1 MPGSRPRD
9 FPAGSYGLPGGPDH
23 RVPERGDRLQAPAER
38 DAARVRLVG
47 GFLTRCPSGKGR
59 DEPGGAA
66 AKRPTGRSSNRR
78 CRRRGSL
85 ASASGRCSWASGPG
99 IVDEDLDELAALAD
113 SAGAE
118 TVSRIV
124 QSRREPDP
132 GTFIGRGKMEELHRT
147 VHSLD
152 AESVILDQ
160 ELTPGQL
167 RSLEERLGVKVIDR
181 TALILDI
188 FALHARSREGK
199 AQVELA
205 QLNYLLPRL
214 RGWGEA
220 MSRLGGGIGTR
231 GPGETKMEV
240 DRQHIR
246 RRIAKL
252 RRDIKT
258 LAKTRDLKR
267 ARRQDSGIPQ
277 VAIAGYT
284 NAGKS
289 TLMTRLTG
297 ADVIVA
303 EKLFA
308 TLDPTTRR
316 IELPG
321 RRRAVISDT
330 VGFVGKLP
338 HDLVEAFRSTLE
350 EVAMADLIVHIADA
364 TSPALDEQVDAVR
377 RVLGEIGAGQIPE
390 VLALNKIDRVAGLR
404 PGEARRKVPGLGRRV
419 GAHRRGG
426 GRAPR
431 GDLRAD
437 PAASGRGHAPRSVRS
452 RGRDRQ
458 VVPGGRGALEGDGY
472 RRDRGSC
479 PRGAPAA
486 VRGPRL
492 PARRGLSAYRR
503 GSTLSRYAS
512 GRPIR
517 HNPASAQ
524 CPVITV
530 SGSWPRSS
538 ANRRARS
545 WSRTVRG
552 IWASSI
558 GSGACSPSR

>member
-1 MPGSRPRD
+1 M
-9 FPAGSYGLPGGPDH
+9 
-23 RVPERGDRLQAPAER
+23 
-38 DAARVRLVG
+38 LVG
-47 GFLTRCPSGKGR
+47 V
-59 DEPGGAA
+59 
-66 AKRPTGRSSNRR
+66 
-78 CRRRGSL
+78 
-85 ASASGRCSWASGPG
+85 GPG
-99 IVDEDLDELAALAD
+99 IVDEDLDELEALAD

-160 ELTPGQL
+160 ELTHGQL

-316 IELPG
+316 I
-321 RRRAVISDT
+321 
-330 VGFVGKLP
+330 
-338 HDLVEAFRSTLE
+338 
-350 EVAMADLIVHIADA
+350 
-364 TSPALDEQVDAVR
+364 
-377 RVLGEIGAGQIPE
+377 
-390 VLALNKIDRVAGLR
+390 
-404 PGEARRKVPGLGRRV
+404 
-419 GAHRRGG
+419 
-426 GRAPR
+426 
-431 GDLRAD
+431 
-437 PAASGRGHAPRSVRS
+437 
-452 RGRDRQ
+452 
-458 VVPGGRGALEGDGY
+458 
-472 RRDRGSC
+472 
-479 PRGAPAA
+479 
-486 VRGPRL
+486 
-492 PARRGLSAYRR
+492 
-503 GSTLSRYAS
+503 
-512 GRPIR
+512 
-517 HNPASAQ
+517 
-524 CPVITV
+524 
-530 SGSWPRSS
+530 
-538 ANRRARS
+538 
-545 WSRTVRG
+545 
-552 IWASSI
+552 
-558 GSGACSPSR
+558 

>member
-1 MPGSRPRD
+1 M
-9 FPAGSYGLPGGPDH
+9 
-23 RVPERGDRLQAPAER
+23 PERERRRRTRTHERATDRATDRAILESPLSATWQPTTRER
-38 DAARVRLVG
+38 AVLVG
-47 GFLTRCPSGKGR
+47 V
-59 DEPGGAA
+59 
-66 AKRPTGRSSNRR
+66 
-78 CRRRGSL
+78 
-85 ASASGRCSWASGPG
+85 GPG
-99 IVDEDLDELAALAD
+99 ITDDDLDELAALAE
-113 SAGAE
+113 SAGADA
-118 TVSRIV
+118 VSRIV

-132 GTFIGRGKMEELHRT
+132 STFIGRGKLDELHQT
-147 VHSLD
+147 VHNLD

-252 RRDIKT
+252 RRDMKT
-258 LAKTRDLKR
+258 LAKTRDVKR
-267 ARRQDSGIPQ
+267 SRRQDSEIPQ

-289 TLMTRLTG
+289 TLMKRLTG

-303 EKLFA
+303 DQLFA

-350 EVAMADLIVHIADA
+350 EVALADLIVHVADA
-364 TSPALDEQVDAVR
+364 TSAALDDQVDAVR
-377 RVLGEIGAGQIPE
+377 RVLREIGAGGIPE
-390 VLALNKIDRVAGLR
+390 VLVLNKIDRVPGSTRARLAGRFPGSVSVSALTGEGAEELREEIGARIPRPPVDVTLLVPFGREDVTAMLYREAEVLSTDADTDGTIVRARVGLR
-404 PGEARRKVPGLGRRV
+404 VL
-419 GAHRRGG
+419 
-426 GRAPR
+426 
-431 GDLRAD
+431 
-437 PAASGRGHAPRSVRS
+437 S
-452 RGRDRQ
+452 
-458 VVPGGRGALEGDGY
+458 
-472 RRDRGSC
+472 
-479 PRGAPAA
+479 A
-486 VRGPRL
+486 VRGFQV
-492 PARRGLSAYRR
+492 PAG
-503 GSTLSRYAS
+503 
-512 GRPIR
+512 
-517 HNPASAQ
+517 
-524 CPVITV
+524 
-530 SGSWPRSS
+530 
-538 ANRRARS
+538 
-545 WSRTVRG
+545 
-552 IWASSI
+552 
-558 GSGACSPSR
+558 

>member
-1 MPGSRPRD
+1 MPERQGSRR
-9 FPAGSYGLPGGPDH
+9 AGGSGRRTDS
-23 RVPERGDRLQAPAER
+23 DRKILESPLSATWQP
-38 DAARVRLVG
+38 RVRERAVLVG
-47 GFLTRCPSGKGR
+47 V
-59 DEPGGAA
+59 
-66 AKRPTGRSSNRR
+66 
-78 CRRRGSL
+78 
-85 ASASGRCSWASGPG
+85 GPG
-99 IVDEDLDELAALAD
+99 IVDEDLDELEALAD

-246 RRIAKL
+246 RRITKL

-364 TSPALDEQVDAVR
+364 ISPALDEQVVAVR

-390 VLALNKIDRVAGLR
+390 VLVLNKIDRVAGSARARLAGRFPGSVAVSALTGEGAEELR
-404 PGEARRKVPGLGRRV
+404 EEISARIPKPPVEVTLLVPFGREDVTARLYREAEVLSKEMDTDGTVVRARV
-419 GAHRRGG
+419 G
-426 GRAPR
+426 
-431 GDLRAD
+431 LKLL
-437 PAASGRGHAPRSVRS
+437 S
-452 RGRDRQ
+452 
-458 VVPGGRGALEGDGY
+458 
-472 RRDRGSC
+472 
-479 PRGAPAA
+479 A
-486 VRGPRL
+486 VRGFL
-492 PARRGLSAYRR
+492 LEEA
-503 GSTLSRYAS
+503 
-512 GRPIR
+512 
-517 HNPASAQ
+517 
-524 CPVITV
+524 
-530 SGSWPRSS
+530 
-538 ANRRARS
+538 
-545 WSRTVRG
+545 
-552 IWASSI
+552 
-558 GSGACSPSR
+558 

>member
-1 MPGSRPRD
+1 VR
-9 FPAGSYGLPGGPDH
+9 
-23 RVPERGDRLQAPAER
+23 ERA
-38 DAARVRLVG
+38 VLVG
-47 GFLTRCPSGKGR
+47 V
-59 DEPGGAA
+59 
-66 AKRPTGRSSNRR
+66 
-78 CRRRGSL
+78 
-85 ASASGRCSWASGPG
+85 GPG
-99 IVDEDLDELAALAD
+99 IAETDLDELAALAD

-118 TVSRIV
+118 AVSRIV

-132 GTFIGRGKMEELHRT
+132 GSFIGRGKLDELHHT
-147 VHSLD
+147 VHRLA

-167 RSLEERLGVKVIDR
+167 RNLEERLGVKVIDR

-252 RRDIKT
+252 RRDIKS

-267 ARRQDSGIPQ
+267 SRRQDSGIPQ

-289 TLMTRLTG
+289 TLMQRLTG
-297 ADVIVA
+297 AEVIVA
-303 EKLFA
+303 DQLFA

-330 VGFVGKLP
+330 VGFVSKLP

-350 EVAMADLIVHIADA
+350 EVTLADLIVHVADA
-364 TSPALDEQVDAVR
+364 TSETLDEQQDAVR
-377 RVLGEIGAGQIPE
+377 RVLGEIGAGDIPE
-390 VLALNKIDRVAGLR
+390 ILVLNKIDLVAGSKRARLAGRFPGSVAVSALTGEGSDELR
-404 PGEARRKVPGLGRRV
+404 EEISARIPRPPVKVTLLVPFGREDVTARLYREAEVLSTGPDTDGTIVHARV
-419 GAHRRGG
+419 G
-426 GRAPR
+426 
-431 GDLRAD
+431 LRTL
-437 PAASGRGHAPRSVRS
+437 S
-452 RGRDRQ
+452 
-458 VVPGGRGALEGDGY
+458 
-472 RRDRGSC
+472 
-479 PRGAPAA
+479 A
-486 VRGPRL
+486 VRGFL
-492 PARRGLSAYRR
+492 VD
-503 GSTLSRYAS
+503 GS
-512 GRPIR
+512 
-517 HNPASAQ
+517 
-524 CPVITV
+524 
-530 SGSWPRSS
+530 
-538 ANRRARS
+538 
-545 WSRTVRG
+545 
-552 IWASSI
+552 
-558 GSGACSPSR
+558 

>member
-1 MPGSRPRD
+1 M
-9 FPAGSYGLPGGPDH
+9 
-23 RVPERGDRLQAPAER
+23 PERTRPTTTRAAER
-38 DAARVRLVG
+38 RILESPLSATWRPTVRERAILVG
-47 GFLTRCPSGKGR
+47 V
-59 DEPGGAA
+59 
-66 AKRPTGRSSNRR
+66 
-78 CRRRGSL
+78 
-85 ASASGRCSWASGPG
+85 GPG
-99 IVDEDLDELAALAD
+99 IDETDLDELAALAD

-118 TVSRIV
+118 AVSRIV

-132 GTFIGRGKMEELHRT
+132 GSFIGRGKLDELHHT
-147 VHSLD
+147 VHRLS
-152 AESVILDQ
+152 AESVILDK

-167 RSLEERLGVKVIDR
+167 RNLEGRLGVKVIDR

-252 RRDIKT
+252 RRDIKS

-267 ARRQDSGIPQ
+267 SRRQDSGIPQ

-289 TLMTRLTG
+289 TLMQRLTG

-303 EKLFA
+303 DRLFA

-330 VGFVGKLP
+330 VGFVSNLP

-350 EVAMADLIVHIADA
+350 EVTLADLIVHVADA
-364 TSPALDEQVDAVR
+364 TSESLDEQQDAVR
-377 RVLGEIGAGQIPE
+377 RVLGEIGAGEIPE
-390 VLALNKIDRVAGLR
+390 ILVLNKIDMVRGSMRARLAGRFPGSVAVSALTGEGAQELLEEIGARIPRPPVEVTLLVPFGREDVTARLYREAEVLSTGPDTDGTIVHARVGLR
-404 PGEARRKVPGLGRRV
+404 TLSA
-419 GAHRRGG
+419 
-426 GRAPR
+426 
-431 GDLRAD
+431 
-437 PAASGRGHAPRSVRS
+437 VRS
-452 RGRDRQ
+452 FLFE
-458 VVPGGRGALEGDGY
+458 P
-472 RRDRGSC
+472 
-479 PRGAPAA
+479 
-486 VRGPRL
+486 
-492 PARRGLSAYRR
+492 
-503 GSTLSRYAS
+503 T
-512 GRPIR
+512 
-517 HNPASAQ
+517 
-524 CPVITV
+524 
-530 SGSWPRSS
+530 
-538 ANRRARS
+538 
-545 WSRTVRG
+545 
-552 IWASSI
+552 
-558 GSGACSPSR
+558 

>member
-1 MPGSRPRD
+1 MPDRQRPRRGGSGGRATSSD
-9 FPAGSYGLPGGPDH
+9 RAILESPLSATWQPAV
-23 RVPERGDRLQAPAER
+23 RERA
-38 DAARVRLVG
+38 VLVG
-47 GFLTRCPSGKGR
+47 V
-59 DEPGGAA
+59 
-66 AKRPTGRSSNRR
+66 
-78 CRRRGSL
+78 
-85 ASASGRCSWASGPG
+85 GPG
-99 IVDEDLDELAALAD
+99 ISDEDLDELAALAD

-132 GTFIGRGKMEELHRT
+132 GTFIGRGKIEELHHA

-267 ARRQDSGIPQ
+267 SRRQDSGIPQ

-289 TLMTRLTG
+289 TLMKRLTG

-303 EKLFA
+303 DQLFA

-316 IELPG
+316 LELPG
-321 RRRAVISDT
+321 RRRAVVSDT

-350 EVAMADLIVHIADA
+350 EVALADLIVHVADA
-364 TSPALDEQVDAVR
+364 TSQNLDEQVDAVR
-377 RVLGEIGAGQIPE
+377 RVLREIGAGEIPE
-390 VLALNKIDRVAGLR
+390 VLALEQDRSR
-404 PGEARRKVPGLGRRV
+404 PRVRPSPPRRPVPGIGGRLR
-419 GAHRRGG
+419 ADGG
-426 GRAPR
+426 GRRGAPA
-431 GDLRAD
+431 GDLGAD
-437 PAASGRGHAPRSVRS
+437 PAAPGGGQAARAVRS
-452 RGRDRQ
+452 GGRDRQ
-458 VVPGGRGALEGDGY
+458 AVPRGGGALGRGRL
-472 RRDRGSC
+472 RRD
-479 PRGAPAA
+479 PRARA
-486 VRGPRL
+486 RGPAGALRD
-492 PARRGLSAYRR
+492 PSVRRRGGLSAT
-503 GSTLSRYAS
+503 GPD
-512 GRPIR
+512 G
-517 HNPASAQ
+517 
-524 CPVITV
+524 
-530 SGSWPRSS
+530 RSS
-538 ANRRARS
+538 RAARL
-545 WSRTVRG
+545 
-552 IWASSI
+552 
-558 GSGACSPSR
+558 PSCR

>member
-1 MPGSRPRD
+1 MSGRHTAPRKILES
-9 FPAGSYGLPGGPDH
+9 PLSATWQP
-23 RVPERGDRLQAPAER
+23 
-38 DAARVRLVG
+38 RVRERAVLVG
-47 GFLTRCPSGKGR
+47 V
-59 DEPGGAA
+59 
-66 AKRPTGRSSNRR
+66 
-78 CRRRGSL
+78 
-85 ASASGRCSWASGPG
+85 GPG
-99 IVDEDLDELAALAD
+99 ISDEDLDELAALAD

-124 QSRREPDP
+124 QSRKEPDP

-167 RSLEERLGVKVIDR
+167 RGLEERLGVKVIDR
-181 TALILDI
+181 TALILDF

-220 MSRLGGGIGTR
+220 MSRLGAGIGTR

-321 RRRAVISDT
+321 RRKAVISDT

-364 TSPALDEQVDAVR
+364 TSPALDEQVVAVR

-390 VLALNKIDRVAGLR
+390 VLVLNKIDRVAGSARARLAGRFPGSVAVSALTGEGAEELR
-404 PGEARRKVPGLGRRV
+404 EEISARIPRPPVEITLLVPFGREDVTARLYREAEVLSKEMDSDGTVVRARV
-419 GAHRRGG
+419 G
-426 GRAPR
+426 
-431 GDLRAD
+431 LKLL
-437 PAASGRGHAPRSVRS
+437 S
-452 RGRDRQ
+452 
-458 VVPGGRGALEGDGY
+458 
-472 RRDRGSC
+472 
-479 PRGAPAA
+479 A
-486 VRGPRL
+486 VRGFL
-492 PARRGLSAYRR
+492 LED
-503 GSTLSRYAS
+503 
-512 GRPIR
+512 
-517 HNPASAQ
+517 
-524 CPVITV
+524 V
-530 SGSWPRSS
+530 
-538 ANRRARS
+538 
-545 WSRTVRG
+545 
-552 IWASSI
+552 
-558 GSGACSPSR
+558 

>member
-1 MPGSRPRD
+1 MPERERPRRTRKQD
-9 FPAGSYGLPGGPDH
+9 RGRDRAILESPLSATWQPAT
-23 RVPERGDRLQAPAER
+23 RERA
-38 DAARVRLVG
+38 VLVG
-47 GFLTRCPSGKGR
+47 V
-59 DEPGGAA
+59 
-66 AKRPTGRSSNRR
+66 
-78 CRRRGSL
+78 
-85 ASASGRCSWASGPG
+85 GPG
-99 IVDEDLDELAALAD
+99 ITDDDLDELAALAE
-113 SAGAE
+113 SAGADA
-118 TVSRIV
+118 VSRIV

-132 GTFIGRGKMEELHRT
+132 STFIGRGKLDEVHRT
-147 VHSLD
+147 VHNLD

-252 RRDIKT
+252 RRDMKT
-258 LAKTRDLKR
+258 LAKTRDVKR
-267 ARRQDSGIPQ
+267 SRRQDSEIPQ

-289 TLMTRLTG
+289 TLMMRLTG
-297 ADVIVA
+297 AEVIVA
-303 EKLFA
+303 DQLFA

-350 EVAMADLIVHIADA
+350 EVTLSDLIVHVADA
-364 TSPALDEQVDAVR
+364 TSAALDDQVDAVR
-377 RVLGEIGAGQIPE
+377 RVLGEIGAGEIPE
-390 VLALNKIDRVAGLR
+390 VLVLNKIDRLPGSARARLAGRFPGSVSVSALTGEGADELRGEIAARIPRPPVDVTLLVPFGRENVTAMLYREAEVLSTETDTDGTIVRAKVGLR
-404 PGEARRKVPGLGRRV
+404 VL
-419 GAHRRGG
+419 
-426 GRAPR
+426 
-431 GDLRAD
+431 
-437 PAASGRGHAPRSVRS
+437 S
-452 RGRDRQ
+452 
-458 VVPGGRGALEGDGY
+458 
-472 RRDRGSC
+472 
-479 PRGAPAA
+479 A
-486 VRGPRL
+486 VRGFRVPD
-492 PARRGLSAYRR
+492 G
-503 GSTLSRYAS
+503 
-512 GRPIR
+512 
-517 HNPASAQ
+517 
-524 CPVITV
+524 
-530 SGSWPRSS
+530 
-538 ANRRARS
+538 
-545 WSRTVRG
+545 
-552 IWASSI
+552 
-558 GSGACSPSR
+558 